1 MLFLINPWKFHPQ
14 LPPPPTFL
22 FFLNSPMAGV
32 KVGYTYLTIF
42 VDIGYVVRQTLK
54 ILGVTK
60 SSHTIF
66 LNVVI
71 TREPMSAPC
80 L

>member
-1 MLFLINPWKFHPQ
+1 
-14 LPPPPTFL
+14 
-22 FFLNSPMAGV
+22 MAGF

-42 VDIGYVVRQTLK
+42 VDIGYAVRQTLK

-60 SSHTIF
+60 SSHIIF
-66 LNVVI
+66 LTVVI
-71 TREPMSAPC
+71 TREPMSALC